1 MPAAWQ
7 SQFRGILDL
16 GTTAA
21 RGGETN
27 PARAAQMPLLQFVG
41 SPLRRACCLRQIKLR
56 RRSMSRMDPSIEWSP
71 VMSAAPV
78 SIAVFEFLDG
88 AHREIQANLV
98 RLHAL
103 IDAIESSG
111 LNLDNRETARRVLDY
126 FNGEARQ
133 HHLDE
138 EKHIFPALL
147 ASQDAQVVQTTEH
160 LIQDHGW
167 LEENWIQIAPSLEA
181 ATLGNLWFD
190 PAELRHALE
199 VFEALYLDHILLE
212 ESIAYPEARK
222 RLLECDTAGMG
233 REMARRRV
241 MRKDEVA
248 AR

>member
-1 MPAAWQ
+1 
-7 SQFRGILDL
+7 
-16 GTTAA
+16 
-21 RGGETN
+21 
-27 PARAAQMPLLQFVG
+27 
-41 SPLRRACCLRQIKLR
+41 
-56 RRSMSRMDPSIEWSP
+56 
-71 VMSAAPV
+71 MSAAPV

-88 AHREIQANLV
+88 THREIQAHLV
-98 RLHAL
+98 QLHAL
-103 IDAIESSG
+103 VDAIESNG
-111 LNLDNRETARRVLDY
+111 LNQANRETARRVLDY

-138 EKHIFPALL
+138 EKHIFPSLL
-147 ASQDAQVVQTTEH
+147 ASQDEQVVQTTEH

-199 VFEALYLDHILLE
+199 VFEALYLDHILIE

-222 RLLECDTAGMG
+222 RLLACDTAGMG

-241 MRKDEVA
+241 LRKQEMVA
-248 AR
+248 R